1 MCAAGAGRPRPGA
14 GGGAG
19 LKATPAGGARDSSP
33 HPQRCRLRAA
43 RQESRRPAG
52 PAARAQSV
60 PPSAAGL
67 PRHARPDAALTVP
80 AMSRRGAR
88 GPCLALLLPPLLLVL
103 SELPPVRGVEQEPG
117 GGGHGSHQQGFQV
130 VTFKWDHVQDPY
142 IIALWI
148 LVASLAKI
156 GKRPRARG
164 ARGPGPEAAGAPP
177 APLRSAED
185 TPGARRPQ
193 ACASRAPVGCRA
205 AAPESRPRE
214 AQGEA
219 RGPRAWSGPE
229 RPRGSPRASDAA
241 RSRLPGSDA
250 GGAPPAGPAPRTPR
264 RSGSRRVFCGSGSWA
279 PQGPARRAVLAV
291 SARVIVCSQRR
302 RKTVPLKIKRRK
314 ILFLGAIFSTESVS
328 LFKAPTCRI
337 APL

>member
-1 MCAAGAGRPRPGA
+1 
-14 GGGAG
+14 
-19 LKATPAGGARDSSP
+19 
-33 HPQRCRLRAA
+33 
-43 RQESRRPAG
+43 
-52 PAARAQSV
+52 
-60 PPSAAGL
+60 
-67 PRHARPDAALTVP
+67 
-80 AMSRRGAR
+80 MSRRGAR

-177 APLRSAED
+177 APLRSAEA

-193 ACASRAPVGCRA
+193 VCASRAPVGCRA

-219 RGPRAWSGPE
+219 RGPRAWPGPE

-250 GGAPPAGPAPRTPR
+250 GGPACRSSPADAAPLGLSPRFLWVGLVGSSRPR
-264 RSGSRRVFCGSGSWA
+264 ETRCPCR
-279 PQGPARRAVLAV
+279 QRA
-291 SARVIVCSQRR
+291 SD
-302 RKTVPLKIKRRK
+302 
-314 ILFLGAIFSTESVS
+314 S
-328 LFKAPTCRI
+328 LFPAQEKNGATQN
-337 APL
+337 